1 MCDLPSPLPS
11 ELSDYLQ
18 MWPFHVSRPLPPCVL
33 PRFQQQRLQMPLLQG
48 RSYLRGAHPGLR
60 RGKLEFAKLSEPGPR
75 KSRGTALTV
84 SRTSS
89 QWPDTSL
96 ESQTRSFKHR
106 CFCQLRLV
114 ECTGCSLSWSR
125 CMCPFSPE
133 RYDSPSIGW
142 AYQRFVICGD
152 WYDENPHSVR
162 FSHTKPEICPQS
174 SAFLLTCKLRD
185 ERNAP
190 PGQRRAW
197 FGWARRAERPK
208 QLGPSPRREENPRPI
223 PIRQRRRRNQR
234 RNAKLGRT
242 DFQHS
247 FPCPKSSLRI
257 LMWFQRSAI
266 YQWSWTSPDLS
277 KRQVMAAY

>member
-1 MCDLPSPLPS
+1 MCDLPSPLPG

-48 RSYLRGAHPGLR
+48 RNYIRGAHPGLR
-60 RGKLEFAKLSEPGPR
+60 RGKLEFAKLSEQGPR

-84 SRTSS
+84 SWTTS

-96 ESQTRSFKHR
+96 ESQTRNFKHR
-106 CFCQLRLV
+106 CFCRLRLV
-114 ECTGCSLSWSR
+114 ECTECSLPWSR
-125 CMCPFSPE
+125 RTCPFSPE
-133 RYDSPSIGW
+133 RDDSPNNGW

-162 FSHTKPEICPQS
+162 FCARKPGIFPQS
-174 SAFLLTCKLRD
+174 SAFLHPCELRD

-190 PGQRRAW
+190 LSQLRAW
-197 FGWARRAERPK
+197 LSWARRGEHPK

-223 PIRQRRRRNQR
+223 PIRQRQWRNQR
-234 RNAKLGRT
+234 RNAKSGRT

-247 FPCPKSSLRI
+247 FPCSKSSLRI
-257 LMWFQRSAI
+257 LMWFQRLTI
-266 YQWSWTSPDLS
+266 CEWSWTSPDLS